1 MVNHRAQNALGT
13 GCPAPCGLIARGG
26 RLRKVCDLRC
36 ASIISQSLTRSHQP
50 SPAPCQNR
58 KERGTRPPVSPCL
71 RDLGAAAH
79 AGDPSQPSRTAT
91 NPNLNAR
98 TESTKSMQAPGYE
111 WSGRKMREGLSVTS
125 ELRIRP
131 SQVSQNQRD
140 LERARLS
147 PHPEES
153 FRGLGW
159 ASPRHAIHPT
169 MFFPGLAAPS
179 TGPIHRVFTT
189 AIP

>member
-36 ASIISQSLTRSHQP
+36 ASIISQSLARSHQP

-58 KERGTRPPVSPCL
+58 KERGTRPQVSPCL
-71 RDLGAAAH
+71 RDLGAAATPH
-79 AGDPSQPSRTAT
+79 PSEPYKPRT

-111 WSGRKMREGLSVTS
+111 WSGRKIREGLSVTS
-125 ELRIRP
+125 ELRFGPPRSRKTSETWGTRP
-131 SQVSQNQRD
+131 
-140 LERARLS
+140 A